1 MAIINQA
8 SAQRTAADMTSAARQ
23 PQDDAG
29 RAVAA
34 LAAKQTTYSTY
45 YDYYRGDHPQIYTN
59 KKLAD
64 IFRGIDVAF
73 NENWCAVVVDA
84 TADRLQ
90 MIGAEL
96 RTQRAQRAF
105 DLLWRELALDV
116 EADDI
121 HLATL
126 IAGEAYLIAGQ
137 FGDDGPD
144 AYFNDP
150 RLCHV
155 FYHPDRPK
163 AKRYAAKWWY
173 DDQTDRIQLT
183 LYYPDR
189 FEYYTAVTAGNQ
201 AQANIRFQMHTS
213 AANPYAPTIPVFHF
227 RASRTAQSELTNAIP
242 LQIAINKLVN
252 DLIITAEYGAFKQ
265 RFVISQTDVLDQLRN
280 APNEIWSIPAGDGI
294 GQNTAVGQFDADDLR
309 PYLDSIDHFA
319 AAMATIT
326 RTPKHLFFRQAA
338 NISGEALITMENP
351 LQRKVR
357 KLTDR
362 LTPEWRAAL
371 TFLLQL
377 AGQRVNPSDI
387 RPVFESAS
395 TIQPLTL
402 AQTRSTNRTAGIP
415 IVTQLRREGW
425 SDAELAQLAADAEAE
440 AGAFVIPDAA

>member
-1 MAIINQA
+1 MAIINQD
-8 SAQRTAADMTSAARQ
+8 SAQQTAQAMTAAAS
-23 PQDDAG
+23 QDRSDAG
-29 RAVAA
+29 RAIAA
-34 LAAKQTTYSTY
+34 LSAKQGPYTTY
-45 YDYYRGDHPQIYTN
+45 YDYYSGDHPQVYTN
-59 KKLAD
+59 KKLAEL
-64 IFRGIDVAF
+64 FRGIDIAF

-90 MIGAEL
+90 LIGAEL
-96 RTQRAQRAF
+96 RTQRAQRAL
-105 DLLWRELALDV
+105 DNLWRNLALDV

-126 IAGEAYLIAGQ
+126 IAGEAYLIAGH

-155 FYHPDRPK
+155 FYRPDQPK
-163 AKRYAAKWWY
+163 IKRYAAKWWY
-173 DDQTDRIQLT
+173 DEQIDRIQLT

-201 AQANIRFQMHTS
+201 AQAGTRFELSNT
-213 AANPYAPTIPVFHF
+213 AANPHAPTIPVFHF
-227 RASRTAQSELTNAIP
+227 RTSRAAQSELANAVP
-242 LQIAINKLVN
+242 LQVAINKLVN

-265 RFVISQTDVLDQLRN
+265 RWIISQTDTLDQLRN
-280 APNEIWSIPAGDGI
+280 APNEIWSLPAGDGI
-294 GQNTAVGQFDADDLR
+294 GQNTTVGQFDADDLR
-309 PYLDSIDHFA
+309 PFLDSIDHFA

-362 LTPEWRAAL
+362 FTPEWRNAL
-371 TFLLQL
+371 AFLLQL
-377 AGQRVNPSDI
+377 DGQRVTAADI

-402 AQTRSTNRTAGIP
+402 AQTRSTNRAAGIP

-425 SDAELAQLAADAEAE
+425 SDAELAQLAADAEA
-440 AGAFVIPDAA
+440 GIGGIVIPDAA